1 MSDADPTLQPAAEG
15 SGTLLER
22 DYWAVIAGPRLAP
35 QEVAEAV
42 ARNFERYA
50 PAELVAFRRRDDED
64 RPLETGD
71 EMDVE
76 IRHVGTFG
84 VRVVHR
90 DALSLTLATL
100 EGHPEAGRITFGAYP
115 DAEGAVVFH
124 IRSRA
129 RASSG
134 LMLASFLAAGEP
146 MQTSTW
152 SAFVDR
158 VASSLGKGVRNAI
171 HAETREVE
179 EGEADRAVEDLRPT
193 YRARDDR
200 AAEDRSG
207 EPEVEEGGG
216 SAVEAAS
223 AGAGQGAD
231 EGPARDGPP
240 PRALR
245 RGEG

>member
-22 DYWAVIAGPRLAP
+22 DYWAVIAGPRLTP
-35 QEVAEAV
+35 HEVADAV
-42 ARNFERYA
+42 ARHFERFA
-50 PAELVAFRRRDDED
+50 PAELVVFRRRGGGD
-64 RPLETGD
+64 RPLEVGD

-90 DALSLTLATL
+90 DELSLTLATL

-152 SAFVDR
+152 SAFVER

-179 EGEADRAVEDLRPT
+179 EGEADRAVEELRPT

-200 AAEDRSG
+200 AAEDRSR
-207 EPEVEEGGG
+207 EPEVDGRGGR
-216 SAVEAAS
+216 AVEAGS
-223 AGAGQGAD
+223 AGAGRGGD
-231 EGPARDGPP
+231 EGPARDGPG
-240 PRALR
+240 PRELR

>member
-1 MSDADPTLQPAAEG
+1 MSDADPTLQPAADG
-15 SGTLLER
+15 SGSLLER
-22 DYWAVIAGPRLAP
+22 DYWAVVAGPPLAP
-35 QEVAEAV
+35 QEVADAV
-42 ARNFERYA
+42 ARHFERFA
-50 PAELVAFRRRDDED
+50 PSELVVFRRRGEGG
-64 RPLETGD
+64 RPLEVGD

-90 DALSLTLATL
+90 SELSLTLGTL

-115 DAEGAVVFH
+115 DSDGAVVFH

-152 SAFVDR
+152 SAFVER
-158 VASSLGKGVRNAI
+158 VASSLGKGVRSAI

-179 EGEADRAVEDLRPT
+179 EGEADRALDDLRPT

-200 AAEDRSG
+200 AAEDRAR
-207 EPEVEEGGG
+207 EPEVGEGGG
-216 SAVEAAS
+216 SAVEAGS
-223 AGAGQGAD
+223 AGVGHAAD
-231 EGPARDGPP
+231 EGPARDGSGAREP
-240 PRALR
+240 R
-245 RGEG
+245 RGED